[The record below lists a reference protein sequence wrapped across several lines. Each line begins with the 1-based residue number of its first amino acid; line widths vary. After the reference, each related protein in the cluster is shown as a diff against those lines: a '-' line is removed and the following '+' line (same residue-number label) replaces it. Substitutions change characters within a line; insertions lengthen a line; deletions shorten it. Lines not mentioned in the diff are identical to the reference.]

1 MIKPNSTMNDVINEL
16 MFIAIAK
23 PEKVSV
29 SVRYIGHAD
38 ALEVIAID
46 KTYFSGIQNPS
57 TWSEHKL
64 MEQTIYLDGLTAFKQ
79 ITSAYNEL
87 SNLIKSEVA
96 A

>member
-1 MIKPNSTMNDVINEL
+1 MIKPNPTINDVINEL

-38 ALEVIAID
+38 ALEVIVID
-46 KTYFSGIQNPS
+46 KAYFNGMKTPN
-57 TWSEHKL
+57 TWSVHKL
-64 MEQTIYLDGLTAFKQ
+64 IDKTIYLDGLTAFRQ
-79 ITSAYNEL
+79 ITSTYNEL
-87 SNLIKSEVA
+87 SNLIKGEVA

>member
-1 MIKPNSTMNDVINEL
+1 MIKANPTMNDVINEL

-38 ALEVIAID
+38 ALEVIAVD
-46 KTYFSGIQNPS
+46 KAYFSGIQTPN
-57 TWSEHKL
+57 TWSAHKL
-64 MEQTIYLDGLTAFKQ
+64 MDKTIYLDGLTAFRQ
-79 ITSAYNEL
+79 VTSTYNEL
-87 SNLIKSEVA
+87 SNLIKNEVA

>member
-1 MIKPNSTMNDVINEL
+1 MIKPNSTINDVINEL

-23 PEKVSV
+23 PEKMSV

-38 ALEVIAID
+38 ALEIIAID
-46 KTYFSGIQNPS
+46 KAYFNGIQNPN
-57 TWSEHKL
+57 TWSVHKL
-64 MEQTIYLDGLTAFKQ
+64 MDQTIYLDGLTAFKQ
-79 ITSAYNEL
+79 VTSAYNEL

>member
-29 SVRYIGHAD
+29 SVRYIGHTD
-38 ALEVIAID
+38 ALEITAVD
-46 KTYFSGIQNPS
+46 KAYFNCAKTPN
-57 TWSEHKL
+57 TLATHKL
-64 MEQTIYLDGLTAFKQ
+64 MDQTIYLDGLTAFKQ
-79 ITSAYNEL
+79 VTSAYNEL

>member
-1 MIKPNSTMNDVINEL
+1 MIKANSTMNDVINEL

-38 ALEVIAID
+38 ALEIIAID
-46 KTYFSGIQNPS
+46 KAYFSGAKNHTTCS
-57 TWSEHKL
+57 AHKL
-64 MEQTIYLDGLTAFKQ
+64 MDQTIYLDGLTAFKQ
-79 ITSAYNEL
+79 VTSAYNEL
-87 SNLIKSEVA
+87 SNLIKGEVA

>member
-1 MIKPNSTMNDVINEL
+1 MIKLNPTINDVINEL
-16 MFIAIAK
+16 IFIAIAK

-46 KTYFSGIQNPS
+46 KAYFSGVQNPN

-64 MEQTIYLDGLTAFKQ
+64 MDQTIYLDGLTAFKQ
-79 ITSAYNEL
+79 VTSAYNEL
-87 SNLIKSEVA
+87 SNLIKNEVA

>member
-1 MIKPNSTMNDVINEL
+1 MIKANPTMNDVINEL

-46 KTYFSGIQNPS
+46 KTYFSGAQNPN
-57 TWSEHKL
+57 TWSKHKL
-64 MEQTIYLDGLTAFKQ
+64 MDKTIYLDGLTAFRQ
-79 ITSAYNEL
+79 VTSTYNEL
-87 SNLIKSEVA
+87 SNLIKNEVA

>member
-38 ALEVIAID
+38 ALEIIAID
-46 KTYFSGIQNPS
+46 KAYFSGEQNPN
-57 TWSEHKL
+57 TWSAQKL
-64 MEQTIYLDGLTAFKQ
+64 MDKTIYLDGLTAFKQ
-79 ITSAYNEL
+79 VTAAYNEL
-87 SNLIKSEVA
+87 SDLIKIEVA

>member
-1 MIKPNSTMNDVINEL
+1 MIKPNPTMNDVINEL

-46 KTYFSGIQNPS
+46 K
-57 TWSEHKL
+57 
-64 MEQTIYLDGLTAFKQ
+64 
-79 ITSAYNEL
+79 
-87 SNLIKSEVA
+87 LILAVRKTRIPGQRIS
-96 A
+96 

>member
-1 MIKPNSTMNDVINEL
+1 MINPNSTMNDVINEL

-46 KTYFSGIQNPS
+46 KAYFSGAQNPN
-57 TWSEHKL
+57 TWSAHKL
-64 MEQTIYLDGLTAFKQ
+64 IDKTIYLDGLAAFKQ
-79 ITSAYNEL
+79 VTSAYNEL
-87 SNLIKSEVA
+87 SNLIKNEVVA
-96 A
+96 